1 MLFSL
6 TRCHIAQMYGNESTA
21 KPVLDIGGEVGRR
34 LWGRLQ
40 RPDTESVMDTHR

>member
-21 KPVLDIGGEVGRR
+21 KPVLDIGGELGKGVYG
-34 LWGRLQ
+34 
-40 RPDTESVMDTHR
+40 DVCID